1 MGSGGDSYILYR
13 VRSYSEVSEE
23 QLLHRECLK
32 QSEEMVSDGENCVL
46 PGGGSEGSRNGDYAE
61 ERPEGE
67 TGLGKTQVGLV
78 RKQLQTNQIKTKQ
91 AGVTRKR

>member
-1 MGSGGDSYILYR
+1 MGDDSYIFYR

-23 QLLHRECLK
+23 QLRNRENLK

-46 PGGGSEGSRNGDYAE
+46 PGGGSEDSQNGDYAE

-67 TGLGKTQVGLV
+67 TGLCKTQVGLV
-78 RKQLQTNQIKTKQ
+78 RKLLQTNQMEKKQ
-91 AGVTRKR
+91 AGAARKR